1 MRVVVFG
8 ATGVQGSAQ
17 VRALAAKDHD
27 PVAVSRAPEPW
38 AIDGKPIATFAAD
51 YSDLDSLAA
60 AVAGSDAIFLNMPS
74 TSFQAAD
81 PLIAAVDVI
90 AAAAAASPSTKMLV
104 FNTSLPVSETTRGFA
119 AQDARFEMRRRIFAS
134 GVPAVSI
141 QPVVFLDN
149 LMGWGWPPIANRN
162 TLVYPHREDLDVS
175 WICHDDVATLM
186 IAAMERPHLAG
197 RSFAVGGPETVR
209 LPELARKLGRA
220 WDRPLAYE
228 SQSIDDFC
236 RLMLGEFG
244 AKSSLEAQKL
254 ADELKRIYTWYNSS
268 DEHPFRVDMAP
279 VLDLLPVEL
288 TPIETWAKRQ
298 QIPEP
303 A

>member
-1 MRVVVFG
+1 MRVTVFG

-17 VRALAAKDHD
+17 VRALAAAGHD

-38 AIDGKPIATFAAD
+38 TIDGKEIETFAAD
-51 YSDLDSLAA
+51 YRDLASLAE
-60 AVAGSDAIFLNMPS
+60 AVVGSDAVFLNMPS
-74 TSFQAAD
+74 TSFQAAA

-90 AAAAAASPSTKMLV
+90 ARAAAASPTTKMLV
-104 FNTSLPVSETTRGFA
+104 FNTSLPVSETTRGYA
-119 AQDARFEMRRRIFAS
+119 AQDARFEMRRLIFES

-149 LMGWGWPPIANRN
+149 LMGWGWPSIATRN
-162 TLVYPHREDLDVS
+162 TIVYPHKETLDVS
-175 WICHDDVATLM
+175 WICHDDVAALM

-220 WDRPLAYE
+220 WGRPLTYE
-228 SQSIDDFC
+228 SQDIAEFC
-236 RLMLGEFG
+236 EMMVGVLGNN
-244 AKSSLEAQKL
+244 ASLDADRL
-254 ADELKRIYTWYNSS
+254 ADELRRIYTWYNSS
-268 DEHPFRVDMAP
+268 DERPFCVDMAP
-279 VLDLLPVEL
+279 VLKELPVEL

-298 QIPEP
+298 RIPAP
-303 A
+303 V